1 MRKLI
6 SGLAVLAALATPT
19 LLTPSTGH
27 ADPYKYCSVTSY
39 MGGTTNCGFTT
50 YEQCMQTTRGMGGTC
65 QVNQFYTGPDKD
77 TAATK
82 RKRKTNN

>member
-1 MRKLI
+1 MRTII
-6 SGLAVLAALATPT
+6 SGLAVLATLATVT
-19 LLTPSTGH
+19 LLTPSISQ

-50 YEQCMQTTRGMGGTC
+50 YEQCMQTTRGMGGFC

-77 TAATK
+77 AAPAK
-82 RKRKTNN
+82 RKREAK